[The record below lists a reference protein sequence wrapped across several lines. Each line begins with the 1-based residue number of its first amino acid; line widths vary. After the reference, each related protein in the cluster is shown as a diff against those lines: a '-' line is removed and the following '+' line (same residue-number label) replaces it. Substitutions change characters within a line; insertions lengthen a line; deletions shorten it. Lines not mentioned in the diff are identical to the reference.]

1 MTEIKQVVTGT
12 IEENCYIIYQD
23 KTALIVD
30 PGADFKKIMHVIEE
44 LQVVPVAIL
53 LTHCHFDHIGAL
65 EQTRSTYN
73 IPVYVSSLEKTWLMD
88 PALNL
93 SNSLLHPISAQ
104 PAEFEFDKRKEYAFD
119 KMTFRIVPTPG
130 HSPGGV
136 SFIFSDF
143 VVTGD
148 ALFKNS
154 IGRSDLPFSCL
165 EDLITGI
172 KEQLF
177 VLADDMRVYPGHG
190 LQTTIGQEKQN
201 NPFFI

>member
-93 SNSLLHPISAQ
+93 SNSLLQPIRTQ
-104 PAEFEFDKRKEYAFD
+104 PAEFEFDKRKEYTFD
-119 KMTFRIVPTPG
+119 KMTFRVVPTPG